1 MSAPQ
6 EGVARKRVALVGAT
20 GSVGSSVL
28 DVCRQH
34 RDRLKVAALAAGR
47 DAEKLAALS
56 REFGPE
62 TLCLAEEEAAAA
74 LSRIILKFSGSGA
87 SSPPPRVLFGAE
99 GLNRIA
105 REPEIDHVVF
115 ASSGTAAI
123 EALQAALES
132 GKEVSLANK
141 ESIVVAGAWVMPLVQ
156 RSGQLRPLDSEH
168 NAVWQCLHG
177 ETASPR
183 KIYLTASGGPF
194 RDWSVEDLK
203 TVTPEMAL
211 KHPVWNM
218 GAKITI
224 DSATLM
230 NKGIELIEAM
240 ILFGLKP
247 SQVEALV
254 SPGSFVHGLV
264 EFEDGCV
271 KMLAGE
277 PDMRLP
283 AASCLFWPE
292 RLLSSGGQSPFG
304 PFSGKRISFDLADE
318 NRFPALRVA
327 KEALNKG
334 GAYPALLV
342 GADEVAV
349 DRFMKR
355 EIAFTAIPEV
365 VEETMAAYPGAPP
378 RSLGDA
384 LDILEWGRTRCGLIC
399 GRAE

>member
-1 MSAPQ
+1 MNTRKSGKQSAHK
-6 EGVARKRVALVGAT
+6 ETDGVKKRVAVIGAT

-28 DVCRQH
+28 DVCRHH
-34 RDRLKVAALAAGR
+34 RDRLEVVALAAGR
-47 DAEKLAALS
+47 NAEKLAALS
-56 REFGPE
+56 EEFGAPQ
-62 TLCLAEEEAAAA
+62 LCLESKEAADS
-74 LSRIILKFSGSGA
+74 LSEKLA
-87 SSPPPRVLFGAE
+87 SPQQKKVLFGAS
-99 GLNRIA
+99 GLEILSQD
-105 REPEIDHVVF
+105 PDIDHIVF

-123 EALQAALES
+123 EALQAALIA

-141 ESIVVAGAWVMPLVQ
+141 ESIVVGGMWVMPLV
-156 RSGQLRPLDSEH
+156 RGRDQLRPLDSEH
-168 NAVWQCLHG
+168 NAIWQCLQG
-177 ETASPR
+177 EKEKPR

-194 RDWSVEDLK
+194 RDWSWENLK
-203 TVTPEMAL
+203 NVTPEMAL
-211 KHPVWNM
+211 KHPVWSM

-240 ILFGLKP
+240 FLFGVR
-247 SQVEALV
+247 QVEALV

-292 RLLSSGGQSPFG
+292 RLPPKADFPRPELSARTLFFG
-304 PFSGKRISFDLADE
+304 LPDE
-318 NRFPALRVA
+318 GCFPALKIA
-327 KEALNKG
+327 KEVMKRG
-334 GAYPALLV
+334 GPYPALLI

-355 EIAFTAIPEV
+355 EIPFTAIPEV
-365 VEETMAAYPGAPP
+365 VEKTLSAYPAGPP
-378 RSLGDA
+378 VSLDEA
-384 LDILEWGRTRCGLIC
+384 LTVVEWGRRHCASIC
-399 GRAE
+399 DKMR